1 MTDTRTIAAGKAL
14 QHTVIGN
21 QQGNQLV
28 NVGRAPHS
36 GLESERV
43 VVRENLRCE
52 VNTYTGDNVR
62 KIAAYDNTEY
72 DNRILRVAAYCRVST
87 DDIDQ
92 VISIEMQ
99 KNVYRDMIKGNPKW
113 KYAGTYVDDGFSGT
127 NTEHRPAF
135 RLMMRDAMA
144 GKIDMIITKS
154 VSRFARNLL
163 DCIGWV
169 RKLQEHEPP
178 VPVFFEQENLNT
190 LASTSN
196 IILFVLAMV
205 AEEESHMNP

>member
-14 QHTVIGN
+14 QHSVIGN

-43 VVRENLRCE
+43 VVRENLRYE
-52 VNTYTGDNVR
+52 VNTYTGDIVR

-92 VISIEMQ
+92 VIRQLEDHPDLEAEASQGVQSQI
-99 KNVYRDMIKGNPKW
+99 
-113 KYAGTYVDDGFSGT
+113 
-127 NTEHRPAF
+127 
-135 RLMMRDAMA
+135 RDAPDHA
-144 GKIDMIITKS
+144 
-154 VSRFARNLL
+154 
-163 DCIGWV
+163 
-169 RKLQEHEPP
+169 P
-178 VPVFFEQENLNT
+178 EQRRC
-190 LASTSN
+190 
-196 IILFVLAMV
+196 
-205 AEEESHMNP
+205 PDQ

>member
-1 MTDTRTIAAGKAL
+1 MTDTRTIAAGKEL

-43 VVRENLRCE
+43 VVRENLRYE

-92 VISIEMQ
+92 VISCVCQ
-99 KNVYRDMIKGNPKW
+99 
-113 KYAGTYVDDGFSGT
+113 
-127 NTEHRPAF
+127 
-135 RLMMRDAMA
+135 L
-144 GKIDMIITKS
+144 KS
-154 VSRFARNLL
+154 VANAHQK
-163 DCIGWV
+163 V
-169 RKLQEHEPP
+169 
-178 VPVFFEQENLNT
+178 
-190 LASTSN
+190 
-196 IILFVLAMV
+196 
-205 AEEESHMNP
+205 